1 MKKIFTLIVALVGLT
16 SVASAA
22 NVDDIQPLK
31 HSYVLVADDYTGN
44 GTVARSSGSL
54 FGDDHFLDVTGGSI
68 ATNKG
73 SIDLSVADT
82 LGIVTN
88 YYVTNY
94 GDNGSHL
101 NSLRLKNAQDVIAFK
116 ASAGSKIIMFYQN
129 NSGERYPLFASDA
142 SLKNAYKDGTI
153 THYPMSEN
161 PGTDKTKNQYT
172 GSLARIEWTV
182 PNEADNLVTYVGS
195 KGGDMFVSYIIVE
208 ANETAGTPRMKV
220 GAQSYENGLYF
231 KDVTITAVNVDEGTP
246 TYVKYTTDGSDPKES
261 TTAQAYKAP
270 IRIYA
275 PSTIK
280 AQAYYDEDGIVPVE
294 GADNEAGVSFKF
306 NAPTIGD
313 DGNGNVT
320 ITSEY
325 EGATNYVTTS
335 DGSHDAD
342 ATSSFTLT
350 ESAKVTAYSEIKNGT
365 YATFESNPTSKD
377 VYVLN
382 PVKSVQTIAIHN
394 GDAEVDEEN
403 TTAEATAYKFS
414 DPSKLADKSLFYFN
428 NTPQVGI
435 VSDAKYQID
444 GDSVYLKMA
453 NSDNLTFKVAD
464 GDSVTVTVV
473 TSKNSCKNIA
483 DAETMDK
490 DGVTPSNLKNFV
502 NVNGTNYGF
511 NNTSNDPAEFQNV
524 IEFGLT
530 GGIYTFKKWSGTGNI
545 LVHSITITPASATP
559 AASDVYDFA
568 AAAEAHET
576 ITWNQNPSK
585 THDAFRRSNKGSDRS
600 DNSFRGYDTYVGANL
615 PSVCNVSF
623 KRSFAWDSTS
633 TVKGVYCQY
642 ESYIAIDSLTDNA
655 VINIEYTNADGKKL
669 VYAPS
674 PVLQTTVTIAG
685 VAGVIE
691 ETELESGADAIVTKA
706 VTGGNGTENAPAY
719 TIFRIPAGT
728 TVTKVT
734 VTPGNG
740 NTGVYNGIENIS
752 VAENATIKPVKVIE
766 NGRLVIKTANGTFS
780 VAGARIK

>member
-22 NVDDIQPLK
+22 NADDIQPLK

-44 GTVARSSGSL
+44 GTVGRTKGSL
-54 FGDDHFLDVTGGSI
+54 FGDDHFLDVKGGSI
-68 ATNKG
+68 STSKG
-73 SIDLSVADT
+73 SVDLSTADT

-101 NSLRLKNAQDVIAFK
+101 NSLRLKNAQDVLAFK
-116 ASAGSKIIMFYQN
+116 ASAGSKIIIFYQN
-129 NSGERYPLFASDA
+129 NGADRYPLFAKDA
-142 SLKNAYKDGTI
+142 DLKSTYSEGTI
-153 THYPMSEN
+153 VH
-161 PGTDKTKNQYT
+161 GVKNETNGKYEPQN
-172 GSLARIEWTV
+172 ARIEWTV
-182 PNEADNLVTYVGS
+182 PSDADNVVTYVGS
-195 KGGDMFVSYIIVE
+195 KGGDMYVSYIIVE
-208 ANETAGTPRMKV
+208 ANETAGTPRLKV
-220 GAQSYENGLYF
+220 GAQSYESGLYF
-231 KDVTITAVNVDEGTP
+231 KDVTITAVNIDESTP
-246 TYVKYTTDGSDPKES
+246 SYVKYTTDGSDPKES
-261 TTAQAYKAP
+261 TTAQAYTAP
-270 IRIYA
+270 IRVYA

-280 AQAYYDEDGIVPVE
+280 AQAFYDETCLVPVE

-306 NAPTIGD
+306 NAPTIDD

-403 TTAEATAYKFS
+403 TTAEVTAYKFS
-414 DPSKLADKSLFYFN
+414 DPSKLADKTLFYFN

-453 NSDNLTFKVAD
+453 NSDNLTFKVAE

-530 GGIYTFKKWSGTGNI
+530 GGVYTFKKWSGTGNI
-545 LVHSITITPASATP
+545 LVHSITITPAAAAP

-568 AAAEAHET
+568 AASAEN
-576 ITWNQNPSK
+576 IDWNLNPSK
-585 THDAFRRSNKGSDRS
+585 TVDPFRINKGTGKDDREER
-600 DNSFRGYDTYVGANL
+600 NFRGYQNYTGTNL
-615 PSVCNVSF
+615 PAVCDVYFVRPITQDTLKGLSF
-623 KRSFAWDSTS
+623 PN
-633 TVKGVYCQY
+633 
-642 ESYIAIDSLTDNA
+642 ESYVVVDSLSDNA
-655 VINIEYTNADGKKL
+655 TIAIEYTNEESKSL
-669 VYAPS
+669 VYAPGVS
-674 PVLQTTVTIAG
+674 VKTEAALDGTALVSGETEVASGAKVTI
-685 VAGVIE
+685 
-691 ETELESGADAIVTKA
+691 TKA
-706 VTGGNGTENAPAY
+706 YTGGKNAAY
-719 TIFRIPAGT
+719 TAFRIPAKT
-728 TVTKVT
+728 LITKVT
-734 VTPGNG
+734 VEAGNG
-740 NTGVYNGIENIS
+740 NTVVDGIKEIS
-752 VAENATIKPVKVIE
+752 AAENATIKPVKVIE